1 METRFIADAMLGRLS
16 TWLRV
21 MGYDTHYQMSYE
33 EESIRR
39 SVQEGRI
46 LLSRR
51 ARISDKHPGA
61 IWVHSHHVG
70 EQIREL
76 AQAGVLK
83 PRRTEWFRRCLV
95 CNVPLRKAAGE
106 ISMESVPDYV
116 LHHQISDI
124 HWCPACRRLFWAG
137 THKENMIRQ
146 LEIWGF

>member
-33 EESIRR
+33 EETIRR

-76 AQAGVLK
+76 ARKRRSEAPPHRVVSQM
-83 PRRTEWFRRCLV
+83 PRL
-95 CNVPLRKAAGE
+95 
-106 ISMESVPDYV
+106 
-116 LHHQISDI
+116 
-124 HWCPACRRLFWAG
+124 
-137 THKENMIRQ
+137 
-146 LEIWGF
+146 